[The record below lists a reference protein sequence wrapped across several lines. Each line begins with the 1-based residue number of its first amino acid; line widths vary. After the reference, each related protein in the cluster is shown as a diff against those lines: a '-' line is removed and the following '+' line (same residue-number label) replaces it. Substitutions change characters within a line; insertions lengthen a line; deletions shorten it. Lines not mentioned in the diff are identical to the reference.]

1 MNTKKKLTLNEIQQF
16 LAPKKLAVAG
26 ASRDPKKFGGIL
38 IKDLKERGFDLYPV
52 NPNAEEIQGIKCY
65 KSVTDLPED
74 VKHLLMATP
83 KSTSAEVARQAADKK
98 MEMVWIQ
105 LMADTPEAVKI
116 IEDAGILLIH
126 KKCIYMFAEPV
137 NGPHSFHRFLVKV
150 FGRYPKYGIN

>member
-1 MNTKKKLTLNEIQQF
+1 MTTKTNVSLDVIQQF

-26 ASRDPKKFGGIL
+26 ASRDPKKFGGVL

-116 IEDAGILLIH
+116 IEEAGIPLIH
-126 KKCIYMFAEPV
+126 KKCIFMFADPV
-137 NGPHSFHRFLVKV
+137 KGPHNFHRFFMKI
-150 FGRYPKYGIN
+150 FGMYPKMVKQ

>member
-1 MNTKKKLTLNEIQQF
+1 MTIKTAVTLTEIQQF
-16 LAPKKLAVAG
+16 LEPKKMAVAG
-26 ASRDPKKFGGIL
+26 ASRDPKKFGGVL
-38 IKDLKERGFDLYPV
+38 IKNLKERGFDLYPV
-52 NPNAEEIQGIKCY
+52 NPNAEEIQGMKCY

-105 LMADTPEAVKI
+105 LMADTPEAVRI
-116 IEDAGILLIH
+116 IVDAGIPLIH

-137 NGPHSFHRFLVKV
+137 KGPHNFHRFIVKV
-150 FGRYPKYGIN
+150 FGRYPKTVK